1 MQYIKPST
9 SKFVAA
15 SVSMIVMALAASR
28 QLYLF
33 VTFRNADGL
42 LDAQGGEYHLWLAA
56 GATLLASI
64 AACLMFLFFLG
75 LGKGEP
81 FEAPVSRLGPR
92 PALADIKSN
101 INPPAPAQFNAVRW
115 GELNE
120 WCVGGQADDRRP
132 MNGGVLKS
140 NGSASAQRAAA
151 RLTHQG
157 MYKVWAQE
165 RHD

>member
-1 MQYIKPST
+1 MKYIKPSMT
-9 SKFVAA
+9 KFVAA
-15 SVSMIVMALAASR
+15 SVAVIVMALAASR

-33 VTFRNADGL
+33 VVFRNADGL
-42 LDAQGGEYHLWLAA
+42 LDAQGGKYHLWLAA
-56 GATLLASI
+56 GAVLAASI

-75 LGKGEP
+75 LGKSGP
-81 FEAPVSRLGPR
+81 SGVPVSND
-92 PALADIKSN
+92 AKSN
-101 INPPAPAQFNAVRW
+101 TNSPARAQFNAVRW
-115 GELNE
+115 GQMNE

-132 MNGGVLKS
+132 MNGSILKS
-140 NGSASAQRAAA
+140 TGSASAQRAVA

>member
-9 SKFVAA
+9 TKFVAA
-15 SVSMIVMALAASR
+15 SVATMVMALAASR

-33 VTFRNADGL
+33 VASRNADGQ
-42 LDAQGGEYHLWLAA
+42 LDAQGGEHHLWLAA
-56 GATLLASI
+56 GAALLAAV

-75 LGKGEP
+75 LGKSEP
-81 FEAPVSRLGPR
+81 FEAPASKLGPS
-92 PALADIKSN
+92 PAPIDVKSN
-101 INPPAPAQFNAVRW
+101 INSPAPGQFNAARW
-115 GELNE
+115 GQLNE

-132 MNGGVLKS
+132 MNGGVLKGV
-140 NGSASAQRAAA
+140 GSASAQRAAA

>member
-1 MQYIKPST
+1 MKYIKPSMT
-9 SKFVAA
+9 KFAAA
-15 SVSMIVMALAASR
+15 SVAVIAMALAASR

-33 VTFRNADGL
+33 VVSRSADGL
-42 LDAQGGEYHLWLAA
+42 PDAPGGEYHLWLAA
-56 GATLLASI
+56 GAILVASI

-75 LGKGEP
+75 LGKSEP
-81 FEAPVSRLGPR
+81 SEALASPPG
-92 PALADIKSN
+92 PALVGVKSDN
-101 INPPAPAQFNAVRW
+101 NPPARAQFNVARW
-115 GELNE
+115 GRLNE

-132 MNGGVLKS
+132 MDGSISKGL
-140 NGSASAQRAAA
+140 GSASSQRAAA